1 MFAALLKPDNKRFPE
16 KEVINHA
23 DPNAEYVK
31 DKTA

>member
-23 DPNAEYVK
+23 DPSVLCDE